1 MNRNKALPSVQAVIV
16 TWNKKADV
24 LALLTQLKTI
34 RYPADRLS
42 VLVVDNA
49 STDGTAQAI
58 RAGHPYTT
66 LIEHRRNRG
75 GAGGFNA
82 GMRWTLANRP
92 QTDYLWLL
100 DNDVRLDPDAL
111 TELVRVMESHPRA
124 AICGSRIMDRDHPDE
139 LIELGAFIDYRRGD
153 VRRNEPGSERLKD
166 PSTIFKVDYVA
177 ACSLLARV
185 ERVKQLGIWHEEFF
199 IYWDDMEWG
208 ARFNAAG
215 YEVLA
220 ANGSIVYHPS
230 WAGRTADQSAVW
242 RNYYRARNSL
252 WFFNHYGSGFRKRV
266 LLGKMVTRYLMFA
279 VHAAI
284 NANGALSRA
293 FIQGV
298 DDFLND
304 DFGKKR
310 FISKP
315 ASLFAAIEAQTIT
328 DLMVFVADAPS
339 TVHARSLVD
348 DIAARCPGVRI
359 RCILPQQ
366 ARHAWP
372 STDSATDR
380 LFYARTKT
388 GRISLSDR
396 YKIFCFL
403 RAHPW
408 RIFVSCPQTPKLAT
422 LWRRPVARMDYAAK
436 TTLLIDRLILKD
448 VFRIL
453 LRWPGLMMRTLL
465 FTLKMDHSKN
475 PQRWGK
481 PAWPL
486 T

>member
-1 MNRNKALPSVQAVIV
+1 MNREKTLPSVQAVIV

-24 LALLTQLKTI
+24 LSLLSQLKSI

-49 STDGTAQAI
+49 STDGTARAI
-58 RAGHPYTT
+58 AAGHPDTT

-111 TELVRVMESHPRA
+111 IELVRVMESHPRA
-124 AICGSRIMDRDHPDE
+124 GICGSRIMDRDDRGQ

-153 VRRNEPGSERLKD
+153 VRRNEPDPDRRKD
-166 PSTIFKVDYVA
+166 PNAIFKVDYVA

-185 ERVKQLGIWHEEFF
+185 ERVKQLGIWHERFF

-215 YEVLA
+215 ADVLA
-220 ANGSIVYHPS
+220 ANGSVVYHPS

-242 RNYYRARNSL
+242 RNYYRTRNSL
-252 WFFNHYGSGFRKRV
+252 WFFNHYGSGFFKRM
-266 LLGKMVTRYLMFA
+266 LLGKMVIRYLMFA

-284 NANGALSRA
+284 SANGDLSQA

-304 DFGKKR
+304 DFGRKR
-310 FISKP
+310 FVSKP
-315 ASLFAAIEAQTIT
+315 VSLFATIEAETIT
-328 DLMVFVADAPS
+328 DLMVFVDDAS
-339 TVHARSLVD
+339 AAVNARSLVD
-348 DIAARCPGVRI
+348 DIAARYPTVRI

-372 STDSATDR
+372 GADSGADR
-380 LFYARTKT
+380 LFYTRTKA

-396 YKIFCFL
+396 YKIFRFL
-403 RAHPW
+403 SAHPW
-408 RIFVSCPQTPKLAT
+408 QIFVSGSQAPKLAT
-422 LWRRPVARMDYAAK
+422 LWRRPVARMDYVTK
-436 TTLLIDRLILKD
+436 TTLFIDTMILKD
-448 VFRIL
+448 IFRIL
-453 LRWPGLMMRTLL
+453 LRWPGLMIRSVL
-465 FTLKMDHSKN
+465 FTQTPYHSKE
-475 PQRWGK
+475 
-481 PAWPL
+481 PL
-486 T
+486 RRGRSVQS